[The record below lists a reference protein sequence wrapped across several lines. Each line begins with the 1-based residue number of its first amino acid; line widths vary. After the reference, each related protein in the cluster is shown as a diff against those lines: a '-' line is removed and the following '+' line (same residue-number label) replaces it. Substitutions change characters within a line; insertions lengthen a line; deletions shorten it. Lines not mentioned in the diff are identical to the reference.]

1 MRIIPL
7 IIMFVCVAAAAV
19 AQPQSRLTFA
29 PEKPQIG
36 QALTI
41 TYNAAHK
48 QATLAGATELEAQVL
63 ALRGEDSPLLV
74 ELPMTAKGRSFSA
87 TLPAVRPEW
96 QLLLVRIVAG
106 DKTDDN
112 AGEVW
117 TLMPHAKTQPVRGA
131 RVALAQALRDGGM
144 MEFARR
150 KDAAAARTLLREELA
165 AHPGDVRAQT
175 MLWSIDLRKADST
188 ARAAILVDVEKLHAQ
203 HQTSDSLVAL
213 MLPVFEGAGARDRAA
228 AIRRAAIAA
237 HPTGRV
243 AYADM
248 RSAINAER
256 DAAKRITL
264 IERFLADFTLPEAY
278 RQQLANSIVRSRIQ
292 RKDFDRAIAE
302 LDANPGR
309 DPMLYNS
316 IAEALAAD
324 SSQPEHIH
332 ERLQIAADIVR
343 RATDHVRTFDPA
355 TKPTSTSTRDW
366 MENQTYRLSIL
377 LNTLAGILEK
387 EGRKEEAAHILR
399 EAHDASRGRN
409 GEVTTHY
416 FDALTAVGK
425 PLEALDLARAAF
437 RDGKGDTDLETRFRR
452 VLGEVTGSEGAAET
466 ELAALRDQARG
477 ALRTKLAA
485 ERLSLPAP
493 DFTLTALDG
502 STVTLSSLK
511 GKVVVVDFWATWC
524 GPCKASFPTLQKF
537 HEQYAGDDRVKI
549 LTLNTWESEK
559 GAKREQVVRTFI
571 ADNGYTFPVLFDTD
585 LVDAYGVKGIPTK
598 FVIDP
603 EGRIAFKSVGF
614 EGGEAMMNELAL
626 QVEMLLPS
634 ARR

>member
-1 MRIIPL
+1 MRILPI
-7 IIMFVCVAAAAV
+7 IIMVAGITAAAV
-19 AQPQSRLTFA
+19 AQQQPRVTFV
-29 PEKPQIG
+29 PEKPQVG
-36 QALTI
+36 KALTI

-48 QATLAGATELEAQVL
+48 QATLAGAKQLEAQVL
-63 ALRGEDSPLLV
+63 ALRGEDVPLLV

-87 TLPAVRPEW
+87 TLPGVRAEW

-106 DKTDDN
+106 EKTDDN
-112 AGEVW
+112 AGDVW
-117 TLMPHAKTQPVRGA
+117 TLMPHAGAQPVRGA
-131 RVALAQALRDGGM
+131 RIALAQALRDGGM

-150 KDAAAARTLLREELA
+150 KDAAAAATLLREELA

-175 MLWSIDLRKADST
+175 MLWNIDLRKADST
-188 ARAAILVDVEKLHAQ
+188 ARAGILAEVEKLHAQ

-228 AIRRAAIAA
+228 AIRSAAIAA

-243 AYADM
+243 AHADM

-264 IERFLADFTLPEAY
+264 IERFLAEFTLPVAY
-278 RQQLANSIVRSRIQ
+278 RHQLVNSIVRSRVQ
-292 RKDFDRAIAE
+292 LRDYERAIAE
-302 LDANPGR
+302 LDANDGR
-309 DPMLYNS
+309 DAMLYNTL
-316 IAEALAAD
+316 AQAMAAD
-324 SSQPEHIH
+324 SSEPDRITD
-332 ERLQIAADIVR
+332 RLQVASDLARRGADMLRVPDNH
-343 RATDHVRTFDPA
+343 A
-355 TKPTSTSTRDW
+355 KPSYTPTREW
-366 MENQTYRLSIL
+366 QENQSYRLSIM
-377 LNTLAGILEK
+377 LNTLATILEK
-387 EGRKEEAAHILR
+387 GGRGEEATHVLR

-409 GEVTTHY
+409 TEVTVHY

-425 PLEALDLARAAF
+425 PFEALEIARAAF
-437 RDGKGDTDLETRFRR
+437 RDGKGDAELETRFRR
-452 VLGEVTGSEGAAET
+452 VLGEVTGSEGAADT

-477 ALRTKLAA
+477 TLRAKLAG

-502 STVTLSSLK
+502 STVTLSALK

-537 HEQYAGDDRVKI
+537 HEQYAADDRVKI
-549 LTLNTWESEK
+549 LTLNTWETEK
-559 GAKREQVVRTFI
+559 GAKREEVVRKFI

-598 FVIDP
+598 FVIGPD
-603 EGRIAFKSVGF
+603 GRIAFKSVGF
-614 EGGEAMMNELAL
+614 ESGESMMNELAL
-626 QVEMLLPS
+626 QFELLLPK
-634 ARR
+634 R